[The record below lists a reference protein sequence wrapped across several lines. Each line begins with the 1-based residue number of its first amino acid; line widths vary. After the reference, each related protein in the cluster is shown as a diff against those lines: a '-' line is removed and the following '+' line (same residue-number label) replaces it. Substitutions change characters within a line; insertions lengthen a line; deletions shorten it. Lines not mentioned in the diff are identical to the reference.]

1 VTACTIRRAGPA
13 DAAALA
19 AFGERTFR
27 EAFGPANTPA
37 NTDMYVRQAYGAAV
51 QGRELADPQ
60 VATLV
65 AVDVEGALTGY
76 AQVRRRSAPPGIPER
91 SCELWRFYVDRPW
104 QGQGL
109 ARELMAAVRQLA
121 KDLGGEALWLAV
133 WEHNPRARAFYL
145 REGFHLAGS
154 QPFQL
159 GEDLQT
165 DLVMVTSLG
174 PDARRV
180 TGDG

>member
-1 VTACTIRRAGPA
+1 MTPCTIRRAGPA
-13 DAAALA
+13 DAEALA

-37 NTDMYVRQAYGAAV
+37 NTDAYVRGAYGPAIQLA
-51 QGRELADPQ
+51 ELGD
-60 VATLV
+60 VRVTTLV
-65 AVDVEGALTGY
+65 AVDAEGALTGY
-76 AQVRRRSAPPGIPER
+76 AQLRTSGDPPVPMSGP

-109 ARELMAAVRQLA
+109 AAQLMAAVKELA
-121 KDLGGEALWLAV
+121 RTMGCDMLWLAV
-133 WEHNPRARAFYL
+133 WEYNPRAIAFYS
-145 REGFHLAGS
+145 RQGFHHVGS

-165 DLVMVTSLG
+165 DQVMLAMLNPG
-174 PDARRV
+174 K
-180 TGDG
+180 G